1 MKNAMIKMW
10 DNKSDAKCDRRRAI
24 GGLGMALLLPGAAGA
39 VPRRERLIHR
49 DDFRRGLG
57 QWIVEAERPG
67 RFEATDG
74 VLDIDSPAGV
84 TLWFR
89 HRLVSPVAIEYVV
102 TAVAASGAN
111 DQVSDINCFWM
122 ATDSRSPTGDIRAW
136 RRSGAFADYDELRT
150 YYAGIGGN
158 RNTSSR
164 FRRYVGRVGDRP
176 LLPQHD
182 LSAAADLIEP
192 NRAYHIR
199 LEADG
204 GRIALLRDG
213 RAMFRLDDR
222 DPYTAGHFGLR
233 TTASHLR
240 VRDFRVFRL

>member
-1 MKNAMIKMW
+1 MW
-10 DNKSDAKCDRRRAI
+10 DNETSVRCDRRTLMGFGASI
-24 GGLGMALLLPGAAGA
+24 LLPVAARAAQG
-39 VPRRERLIHR
+39 ERLIHR
-49 DDFRRGLG
+49 DDFRHGLG

-67 RFEATDG
+67 RFAAANG

-89 HRLVSPVAIEYVV
+89 HRLESPVAIEYVV
-102 TAVAASGAN
+102 TAVAEGRPN

-122 ATDSRSPTGDIRAW
+122 ATDARARSGDIRELS
-136 RRSGAFADYDELRT
+136 RTGAFADYDLLRT

-164 FRRYVGRVGDRP
+164 FRRYVGRAGDRP

-182 LSAAADLIEP
+182 LSAAPDLIEP

-199 LEADG
+199 LEAIG
-204 GRIALLRDG
+204 PRIALLRDG
-213 RAMFRLDDR
+213 KPMFRLDDVA
-222 DPYTAGHFGLR
+222 PYGAGHFGLR
-233 TTASHLR
+233 TTKSHLR
-240 VRDFRVFRL
+240 VRDFRVLRP

>member
-1 MKNAMIKMW
+1 MEKDAIKMW
-10 DNKSDAKCDRRRAI
+10 DNESNTRCDRRGAI
-24 GGLGMALLLPGAAGA
+24 VGLGAVMLYPGVASAG
-39 VPRRERLIHR
+39 RSERLIHR
-49 DDFRRGLG
+49 DDFRHGLG
-57 QWIVEAERPG
+57 LWTIEAERPG
-67 RFEATDG
+67 RFEAANG

-89 HRLVSPVAIEYVV
+89 HRLKSPVAIEYD
-102 TAVAASGAN
+102 VAAIAAGGPN

-122 ATDSRSPTGDIRAW
+122 ASDSRARTGDIREQT
-136 RRSGAFADYDELRT
+136 RSGAFADYDALRT

-164 FRRYVGRVGDRP
+164 FRRYVGRAGDRP

-192 NRAYHIR
+192 NRSYHIR
-199 LEADG
+199 LEAVG
-204 GRIALLRDG
+204 SRIVLLRDG
-213 RAMFRLDDR
+213 RAMFRLDDP
-222 DPYTAGHFGLR
+222 DPYTNGHFGLR

>member
-1 MKNAMIKMW
+1 MW
-10 DNKSDAKCDRRRAI
+10 DEVCVNRKRRQVVA
-24 GGLGMALLLPGAAGA
+24 GLGLAVLLPGCMRVGA
-39 VPRRERLIHR
+39 TRERVIHR
-49 DDFRRGLG
+49 DDFRHGLG

-67 RFEATDG
+67 RFTATDG
-74 VLDIDSPAGV
+74 VLDIDSPAGA

-89 HRLVSPVAIEYVV
+89 EPLESPVAIEYAV
-102 TAVAASGAN
+102 TAVSAGGPN

-122 ATDSRSPTGDIRAW
+122 ATDARAPSGDIRAY
-136 RRSGAFADYDELRT
+136 RRGGAFADYDALRT

-164 FRRYVGRVGDRP
+164 FRRYVGRAGDRP

-182 LSAAADLIEP
+182 LSAPADLIEA

-199 LEADG
+199 LEAFG
-204 GRIALLRDG
+204 SRIALLRDG
-213 RAMFRLDDR
+213 RPMFRLDDAA
-222 DPYTAGHFGLR
+222 PYARGHFGLR

-240 VRDFRVFRL
+240 VKDFRVLRP

>member
-1 MKNAMIKMW
+1 MKKYMIKMW
-10 DNKSDAKCDRRRAI
+10 DMENRSRCDRRRALAS
-24 GGLGMALLLPGAAGA
+24 LGAAILLPASAGAAA
-39 VPRRERLIHR
+39 RSERLIHR

-67 RFEATDG
+67 RFEAMDG

-89 HRLVSPVAIEYVV
+89 HRLTSPVAIEYVV
-102 TAVAASGAN
+102 TAVAAGGPN

-122 ATDSRSPTGDIRAW
+122 AADTRSPTGDIRA
-136 RRSGAFADYDELRT
+136 RPRSGAFADYDALRT

-158 RNTSSR
+158 RNSSSR
-164 FRRYVGRVGDRP
+164 FRRYVGRLGDRP

-182 LSAAADLIEP
+182 LSSAADLIEP
-192 NRAYHIR
+192 NRAYRIR
-199 LEADG
+199 LEAIG

-213 RAMFRLDDR
+213 RTMFRLDDPN
-222 DPYTAGHFGLR
+222 PYTAGHFGLR

-240 VRDFRVFRL
+240 VRDFRVLRL

>member
-1 MKNAMIKMW
+1 MEKDAIKMW
-10 DNKSDAKCDRRRAI
+10 DDESNTRCDRRGAI
-24 GGLGMALLLPGAAGA
+24 VGLGAAMLCPGVASAG
-39 VPRRERLIHR
+39 RSERLIHR
-49 DDFRRGLG
+49 DDFRHGLG
-57 QWIVEAERPG
+57 LWIIEAERPG
-67 RFEATDG
+67 RFEAANG

-89 HRLVSPVAIEYVV
+89 HRLKSPVAIEYDV
-102 TAVAASGAN
+102 TAVAAGGPN

-122 ATDSRSPTGDIRAW
+122 ASDSRARTGDIREQT
-136 RRSGAFADYDELRT
+136 RSGAFADYDALRT

-164 FRRYVGRVGDRP
+164 FRRYVGRAGDRP

-182 LSAAADLIEP
+182 LSGAVDLIEP
-192 NRAYHIR
+192 NRSYHIR
-199 LEADG
+199 LEAVG
-204 GRIALLRDG
+204 SRIALLRDG
-213 RAMFRLDDR
+213 RAMFRLDDP
-222 DPYTAGHFGLR
+222 DPYTNGHFGLR

>member
-1 MKNAMIKMW
+1 MGDARIKMW
-10 DNKSDAKCDRRRAI
+10 DEVRVNRRQLIA
-24 GGLGMALLLPGAAGA
+24 GFGMAALTSSCTRPAARG
-39 VPRRERLIHR
+39 ERVIHR
-49 DDFRRGLG
+49 DDFRHGLG

-67 RFEATDG
+67 RFAVTDG

-89 HRLVSPVAIEYVV
+89 EPLESPVAIEYVV
-102 TAVAASGAN
+102 SAVSAGGPN

-122 ATDSRSPTGDIRAW
+122 ATDARAPTGDIRAHP
-136 RRSGAFADYDELRT
+136 RSGAFADYDALRT

-164 FRRYVGRVGDRP
+164 FRRYVGRAGNRP

-182 LSAAADLIEP
+182 LSAPADLIEA
-192 NRAYHIR
+192 NRDYHIR
-199 LEADG
+199 LEAFG
-204 GRIALLRDG
+204 SRIALLRDG
-213 RAMFRLDDR
+213 RAMFRLDDAE
-222 DPYTAGHFGLR
+222 PYTRGHFGLR

-240 VRDFRVFRL
+240 VREFRVLRP